1 MKIIT
6 TREQVQDLQVT
17 ALVVILARFRR
28 RRVVLVGATSA
39 RVGTRA

>member
-17 ALVVILARFRR
+17 ALVVILARFRAL
-28 RRVVLVGATSA
+28 VATITATGVLPAT
-39 RVGTRA
+39 R